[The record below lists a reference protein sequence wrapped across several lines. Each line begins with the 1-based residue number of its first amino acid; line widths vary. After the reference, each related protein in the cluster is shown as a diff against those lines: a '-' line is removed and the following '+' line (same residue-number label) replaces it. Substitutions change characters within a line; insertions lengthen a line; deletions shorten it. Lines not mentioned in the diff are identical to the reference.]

1 MAGLAV
7 LLFVGLLAIGMPIFA
22 AIGLTAVY
30 GFVVDQQPLTAFA
43 QKAIDELNA
52 PMLLAIPFFVM
63 AATYMEKGGIAK
75 ALVDMGSAWLG
86 GVRGSLGL
94 ISVMSCVMFAAIC
107 GSSVATCLAMG
118 TIMIPAM
125 LRQGYDRPFALGLIG
140 ASGTLGILI
149 PPSLPLIL
157 YGVIADQSVPRLFL
171 AGVVP
176 GLLVALAFALWV
188 LWQARRRG
196 LAGGER
202 MDRDRFIQV
211 NLRALPALSIPLV
224 IAVCIYGGLTTVTEA
239 AAVSAAMALVISIG
253 FYRTMRLADVV
264 PATAVAMRGAAIII
278 IIVSIALVFGH
289 WITKS
294 GVPAAAA
301 RMIGDAGLTAW
312 QFLLIINAIM
322 FVLGMFLEVAS
333 ILLITLPIILP
344 MLAPLGIDPI
354 HFAIVLTINM
364 ELAMITPPVGLNLYV
379 LTGISGAPIAEAI
392 RGVLPFIVLL
402 VSMLLLITY
411 VPWLSLWLPTLVYG

>member
-1 MAGLAV
+1 MA
-7 LLFVGLLAIGMPIFA
+7 LLAILVFIVTLAIGVPIFI

-30 GFVVDQQPLTAFA
+30 GFVIDNQPLTAFA

-63 AATYMEKGGIAK
+63 AATYMEKGGIAA
-75 ALVDMGSAWLG
+75 ALVDMGSAWLA

-125 LRQGYDRPFALGLIG
+125 LRHRYPRPFAVGLIG
-140 ASGTLGILI
+140 AAGTLGILI

-176 GLLVALAFALWV
+176 GLLVAFAFTIWV
-188 LWQARRRG
+188 LVQARRLN
-196 LAGGER
+196 LAGGEGIER
-202 MDRDRFIQV
+202 SQFIRL
-211 NLRALPALSIPLV
+211 NLRALPALSIPV
-224 IAVCIYGGLTTVTEA
+224 IIGACIYGGLTTVTEA
-239 AAVSAAMALVISIG
+239 AAVAALAALVVSIG
-253 FYRTMRLADVV
+253 FYRTMRFADIV
-264 PATAVAMRGAAIII
+264 PATAVAMRSAAVII
-278 IIVSIALVFGH
+278 IIVSTALVFGH

-301 RMIGDAGLTAW
+301 RMIGDAGLTSW

-333 ILLITLPIILP
+333 ILLITLPILLP

-354 HFAIVLTINM
+354 HFAIILTINM

-379 LTGISGAPIAEAI
+379 LTGISGTSIGEAI
-392 RGVLPFIVLL
+392 QGCCPSSSSWSRC
-402 VSMLLLITY
+402 
-411 VPWLSLWLPTLVYG
+411 